1 MSNTLNIG
9 SKISN
14 LRKDKNWSQG
24 DLAQRIEASREII
37 GKYERN
43 ENLPSIEM
51 VVKMA
56 RAFGVTADF
65 LIGEGE
71 SASYDK
77 QTVGRIQDI
86 QKMDAETQHV
96 LFNVIDTYIQNF
108 KTKQAFAK

>member
-9 SKISN
+9 SKISS
-14 LRKDKNWSQG
+14 LRKGHNWSQG
-24 DLAQRIEASREII
+24 ELAKRLEASREII

-43 ENLPSIEM
+43 ENLPSVEM
-51 VVKMA
+51 VAKMA
-56 RAFGVTADF
+56 KVFDVTLDF

-77 QTVGRIQDI
+77 ETVERINSI
-86 QKMDAETQHV
+86 QKMDDGTRNI
-96 LFNVIDTYIQNF
+96 LFNLIDTYIQNF